1 MGVLKP
7 RNRMISLRLS
17 EEEYCELM
25 EISARLGARSTS
37 DVARAAIFGF
47 LARHDGPE
55 GRLRAA
61 ADLDLR
67 VAQLQSE
74 VRRLSHLLDNES
86 ARGPGAK
93 R

>member
-7 RNRMISLRLS
+7 RKRMISLRLS
-17 EEEYCELM
+17 EEEYCELI

-37 DVARAAIFGF
+37 DVARAAISGF
-47 LARHDGPE
+47 LARHDGP
-55 GRLRAA
+55 GARRRVT
-61 ADLDLR
+61 ADLDLE

-74 VRRLSHLLDNES
+74 VRRLSRLLECDPATTS
-86 ARGPGAK
+86 GAK